1 MTYRGRVANGTV
13 VLDEPAELPEGSRVD
28 VSVSELLA
36 YEEDEKPIWQVAV
49 EMGASIPLE
58 EWEKMPT
65 DASKNLDHYLYGAP
79 KRDE

>member
-65 DASKNLDHYLYGAP
+65 DASKNLDHYLDGAP